1 MCPRGATCRHQGPPS
16 GPNSPET
23 PVHHTV
29 RGPVGGARP
38 TAYAGRV
45 TSLQQP
51 HGRPSGLSGA
61 WRHDARAM
69 LVALVVLELLIL
81 GVVLWRATLP
91 AYGGPVGPLVFVT
104 GFDLFLVFLI
114 SRGRTLARIALMV
127 IAVTPQ
133 GSFSWVAWILVALA
147 VTEFLVLLSPALRAL
162 RPTAPA
168 RED

>member
-1 MCPRGATCRHQGPPS
+1 
-16 GPNSPET
+16 
-23 PVHHTV
+23 
-29 RGPVGGARP
+29 
-38 TAYAGRV
+38 
-45 TSLQQP
+45 
-51 HGRPSGLSGA
+51 
-61 WRHDARAM
+61 M

-91 AYGGPVGPLVFVT
+91 SYGGPVGPLVFVT
-104 GFDLFLVFLI
+104 AFDLFLVFLV

-127 IAVTPQ
+127 IAGVSVLQVVAVTPQ